1 MNGDRFHQVDEIFH
15 RALQQRPE
23 ERAAFLEG
31 ACAHDPS
38 LIKEVEALLR
48 SDERAGNFLEP
59 PAVDPLAKVVPPSS
73 GAFAG
78 NTFGPYEVQILLGVG
93 GMGEVYRA
101 RDSKL
106 KRDVAIKVLPHEFSS
121 DVERVSRFQRE
132 AEILASLNH
141 PHIGA
146 IYDLERF
153 GEWRF
158 LVLEFV
164 DGETLDQRIS
174 GGVIPVGEA
183 LAIAKQI
190 AEALDAA
197 HEKGII
203 HRDLKPSN
211 IKVTPRGNVKI
222 LDFGLAKVVAA
233 EGTALSNLPTTL
245 SASTRGSILG
255 TPAYMSPEQA
265 NGKEADRSSD
275 LWAFGCV
282 LYEMLT
288 GRRAF
293 QGETT
298 SEILAAVLKSDPD
311 WSRLPTETPEGI
323 RRLLRH
329 CLQKDQTLRLR
340 DARDARIEINDV
352 QSGPPPEQRMMPTPA
367 PHRERLLWVSALALI
382 SLIVAVLAVR
392 ALRPAAPVE
401 IRFEI
406 NTPPTRDYAEYSAAS
421 VAISPDGQKIVFV
434 AGSGVQSQLWLR
446 SLMDPLAQPLAG
458 TQGAKLPFWSPDSK
472 SIGFFAD
479 AKLKRLDLDT
489 GSTRTLAAGFTV
501 PIGGAWNSNGVIIF
515 SPSPSRSLLR
525 TSAEGAEPVAVTQF
539 QAPQQRFH
547 AFPQFLPDGNHFLFS
562 VEGSP
567 EARGIYVGQLDGGP
581 PKRLFDGASAVYA
594 AASGQLLFIRDG
606 RLLAQDFDP
615 VRLELKGDPL
625 PVATGVNTATV
636 VSASTAGPIVYRS
649 PSPDSGKRQLVWVDR
664 SGQERDKVIYAD
676 FASQGPSLSHDGH
689 RVAIFRTPD
698 RSNMDIWSYE
708 IARGAWTRETL
719 DPGDEIDP
727 LWSPDDSAIVFSSRR
742 RGLMSLYRKLLSAPA
757 GSEELLLPPSPEITW
772 AMDWSNDGR
781 FLIYNVIDPK
791 HGADIWA
798 LPLAGG
804 RKPFEVL
811 GTDSNELLPQFSP
824 DGKWMA
830 YQSDKTGRFEIYV
843 QPFPGSGGDSLVST
857 NGGTQVRWNPNS
869 KELFYIGSDEWL
881 MAVSIRLPS
890 DGTRPEIGAPVPLFK
905 TNVGSTAINQ
915 NRQQYMVSSNGQ
927 SFVMNSVLE
936 EAGASPITVLLNW
949 KPKR

>member
-23 ERAAFLEG
+23 ERAAFLER

-38 LIKEVEALLR
+38 LIEDVATLLS
-48 SDERAGNFLEP
+48 SDEHAGNFLEP

-106 KRDVAIKVLPHEFSS
+106 KRDVAIKVLPLEFSS

-311 WSRLPTETPEGI
+311 WRRLPSETPEGI

-367 PHRERLLWVSALALI
+367 RHRERLLWVSALALI
-382 SLIVAVLAVR
+382 SLIVGVLVVR
-392 ALRPAAPVE
+392 ALRPTAPAE

-406 NTPPTRDYAEYSAAS
+406 NTPPARDAS
-421 VAISPDGQKIVFV
+421 VAISPDGLKIVFV
-434 AGSGVQSQLWLR
+434 AGSGVQSQLWVR
-446 SLMDPLAQPLAG
+446 SLMDPVAQSLPD
-458 TQGAKLPFWSPDSK
+458 TQGATLPFWSPDSK
-472 SIGFFAD
+472 SIAFFAD
-479 AKLKRLDLDT
+479 AKLKRLDLGA
-489 GSTRTLAAGFTV
+489 GSARTLAAGFSE
-501 PIGGAWNSNGVIIF
+501 PFGGAWNRDGVIIF
-515 SPSPSRSLLR
+515 HRAPADPFSVLLPKVLSRS
-525 TSAEGAEPVAVTQF
+525 P
-539 QAPQQRFH
+539 
-547 AFPQFLPDGNHFLFS
+547 
-562 VEGSP
+562 
-567 EARGIYVGQLDGGP
+567 
-581 PKRLFDGASAVYA
+581 
-594 AASGQLLFIRDG
+594 
-606 RLLAQDFDP
+606 
-615 VRLELKGDPL
+615 
-625 PVATGVNTATV
+625 
-636 VSASTAGPIVYRS
+636 
-649 PSPDSGKRQLVWVDR
+649 
-664 SGQERDKVIYAD
+664 
-676 FASQGPSLSHDGH
+676 
-689 RVAIFRTPD
+689 
-698 RSNMDIWSYE
+698 
-708 IARGAWTRETL
+708 
-719 DPGDEIDP
+719 
-727 LWSPDDSAIVFSSRR
+727 
-742 RGLMSLYRKLLSAPA
+742 
-757 GSEELLLPPSPEITW
+757 
-772 AMDWSNDGR
+772 
-781 FLIYNVIDPK
+781 
-791 HGADIWA
+791 
-798 LPLAGG
+798 
-804 RKPFEVL
+804 
-811 GTDSNELLPQFSP
+811 
-824 DGKWMA
+824 
-830 YQSDKTGRFEIYV
+830 
-843 QPFPGSGGDSLVST
+843 
-857 NGGTQVRWNPNS
+857 
-869 KELFYIGSDEWL
+869 
-881 MAVSIRLPS
+881 
-890 DGTRPEIGAPVPLFK
+890 
-905 TNVGSTAINQ
+905 
-915 NRQQYMVSSNGQ
+915 
-927 SFVMNSVLE
+927 
-936 EAGASPITVLLNW
+936 
-949 KPKR
+949 

>member
-1 MNGDRFHQVDEIFH
+1 VNGDRFHQVDEIFH
-15 RALQQRPE
+15 RAVRQRPE
-23 ERAAFLEG
+23 ERAAFLER
-31 ACAHDPS
+31 ACAHNPS
-38 LIKEVEALLR
+38 LINDVEALLD

-59 PAVDPLAKVVPPSS
+59 PAVDSLVKVVAPSF

-78 NTFGPYEVQILLGVG
+78 QTFGPYEVQILLGVG

-106 KRDVAIKVLPHEFSS
+106 KRDVAIKVLPHEFSR
-121 DVERVSRFQRE
+121 DAERVSRFQRE
-132 AEILASLNH
+132 AEVLASLNH

-146 IYDLERF
+146 IYDLARF
-153 GEWRF
+153 GELRF

-164 DGETLDQRIS
+164 DGETLDERIS
-174 GGVIPVGEA
+174 RGPIPVDEA

-190 AEALDAA
+190 TEALEIA

-211 IKVTPRGNVKI
+211 IKVTPQGNVKI
-222 LDFGLAKVVAA
+222 LDFGLAKVLAA
-233 EGTALSNLPTTL
+233 KGADLSNLPTTL
-245 SASTRGSILG
+245 SASMPGSVLG
-255 TPAYMSPEQA
+255 TPAYMSREQA

-311 WSRLPTETPEGI
+311 WRRLPAETPEGI

-329 CLQKDQTLRLR
+329 CLQKDPTLRLR
-340 DARDARIEINDV
+340 DVRGARIEIDDV
-352 QSGPPPEQRMMPTPA
+352 QSGPLPEQGMKQTTAR
-367 PHRERLLWVSALALI
+367 HRERLLWASGLALI
-382 SLIVAVLAVR
+382 SLIAAVSGVR

-406 NTPPTRDYAEYSAAS
+406 NTPPTQDAS
-421 VAISPDGQKIVFV
+421 VAISPNGQKIVFV
-434 AGSGVQSQLWLR
+434 AGSGIQSQLWLR

-458 TQGAKLPFWSPDSK
+458 TQGAALPFWSPDSK

-479 AKLKRLDLDT
+479 SKLKRLDLAA
-489 GSTRTLAAGFTV
+489 GSTRTLVAAVTA
-501 PIGGAWNSNGVIIF
+501 PAGGAWNSDGVIIF
-515 SPSPSRSLLR
+515 SPSAARPLRR
-525 TSAEGAEPVAVTQF
+525 TSAEGAAPVDVTQF

-547 AFPQFLPDGNHFLFS
+547 AFPQFLPDGNHFLFL
-562 VEGSP
+562 VGGSP
-567 EARGIYVGQLDGGP
+567 EARGVYIGQLDGTP
-581 PKRLFDGASAVYA
+581 AKRLFDGASPVYA

-606 RLLAQDFDP
+606 RLLAQEFDP

-625 PVATGVNTATV
+625 PVANGVTTATV
-636 VSASTAGPIVYRS
+636 ISASTAGPIVYRS

-664 SGQERDKVIYAD
+664 SGLELDKVIYAD

-698 RSNMDIWSYE
+698 GSNMDIWSYE
-708 IARGAWTRETL
+708 IARRAWTRETF

-742 RGLMSLYRKLLSAPA
+742 KGLMSLYRKVLSERA
-757 GSEELLLPPSPEITW
+757 GSEELLLPPSSEIKW

-781 FLIYNVIDPK
+781 FLLYNVVDPK
-791 HGADIWA
+791 QRGDIWA
-798 LPLAGG
+798 LPLVGE
-804 RKPFEVL
+804 RKPFEVVR
-811 GTDSNELLPQFSP
+811 TDSNELLPQFSP

-830 YQSDKTGRFEIYV
+830 YQSDKTGRFEIYL
-843 QPFPGSGGDSLVST
+843 QPFPGSGGDSLVSV

-869 KELFYIGSDEWL
+869 KELFYIGPDDRL
-881 MAVSIRLPS
+881 MAVTIRLPS
-890 DGTRPEIGAPVPLFK
+890 GASRPEIGTPVALFK

-915 NRQQYMVSSNGQ
+915 NRQQYMVSPNGQ

-936 EAGASPITVLLNW
+936 EAGASSITVLLNW
-949 KPKR
+949 IPKH